1 VFMMIRGISQCTEM
15 LLPGSH
21 YSVITN
27 IFEPDIMLHDG
38 NRTSSPHITTFVS
51 ELIPRLAVLY
61 QIGPK
66 TVECSSNHI
75 SLRSMQL
82 FG

>member
-1 VFMMIRGISQCTEM
+1 M
-15 LLPGSH
+15 LHPGSH

-27 IFEPDIMLHDG
+27 IFEPDILLRDG
-38 NRTSSPHITTFVS
+38 NHTSCPHIATFVS

-66 TVECSSNHI
+66 AVECSSNHI
-75 SLRSMQL
+75 SLRSK
-82 FG
+82 